1 MPYRIDFRSARDD
14 SLERLVELGALDV
27 ELSIDGVMSALMPDA
42 VTSEHIARTLGI
54 HEISV
59 SPAVG
64 RDAGSVWVLSPR
76 PIHIGRLRIVPASV
90 ETERDSLKL
99 IDALAFGTGLH
110 TTTALCLEALDE
122 ALQIDVPDA
131 VLDVGTGSGV
141 LALGALLLGV
151 PRALGID
158 IDGSALDVAAENA
171 RINGLGE
178 RLQLVRGGPET
189 LTGTW
194 PLVFAN
200 IVAGSLIEMAAV
212 LVRRVGH
219 DGVLVLSGIACS
231 VEHDIERA
239 YRHLGIRLVDVK
251 SRAGWVALV
260 FRASW

>member
-1 MPYRIDFRSARDD
+1 MPYRIDLRGAADD

-42 VTSEHIARTLGI
+42 VTSDHIARTLGI

-64 RDAGSVWVLSPR
+64 RDAGSVWVLNPR
-76 PIHIGRLRIVPASV
+76 PIHVGRLRIVPASMK
-90 ETERDSLKL
+90 TERDSLKL
-99 IDALAFGTGLH
+99 SDAPAFGTGLH
-110 TTTALCLEALDE
+110 ATTALCLEALDE

-131 VLDVGTGSGV
+131 ALDVGTGSGV
-141 LALGALLLGV
+141 LALGALMLGV

-171 RINGLGE
+171 RVNGLGE
-178 RLQLVRGGPET
+178 RLQLAGGGPET

-200 IVAGSLIEMAAV
+200 IVAASLIEMAAV

-231 VEHDIERA
+231 VEQDVERA
-239 YRHLGIRLVDVK
+239 YRHLGMRLVDVK

-260 FRASW
+260 FRAPW